1 MTRPR
6 LLGLMYV
13 LAGLLLLAFVVALT
27 YDALT

>member
-1 MTRPR
+1 MTRTR

-13 LAGLLLLAFVVALT
+13 LAGLLLLAFGLSLA